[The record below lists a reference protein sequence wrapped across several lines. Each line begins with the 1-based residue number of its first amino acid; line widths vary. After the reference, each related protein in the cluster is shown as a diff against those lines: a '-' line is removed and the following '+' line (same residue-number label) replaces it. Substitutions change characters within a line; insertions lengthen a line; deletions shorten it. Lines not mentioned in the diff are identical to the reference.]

1 MRSLALARTIGGGIG
16 ALAIALIVI
25 SGTAVAEQGEHA
37 ITCTNPASGA
47 TWQIRIDY
55 DRNTVDSNRARIGA
69 GEITWHDANDNGNYT
84 LDRKTGNLTSI
95 VASSTGGAFFYAR
108 CKLDR

>member
-16 ALAIALIVI
+16 ALAIGLMVI
-25 SGTAVAEQGEHA
+25 SGTAVGEQGEHA
-37 ITCTNPASGA
+37 VTCTNPASGA

-55 DRNTVDSNRARIGA
+55 DRNTVDANRARIRA
-69 GEITWHDANDNGNYT
+69 GDITWHDANDNGNYT

-95 VASSTGGAFFYAR
+95 VASSTGGAFFYGR
-108 CKLDR
+108 CNLDR

>member
-1 MRSLALARTIGGGIG
+1 MHSLAVARIIGGGIG
-16 ALAIALIVI
+16 ALAIAVIVI
-25 SGTAVAEQGEHA
+25 SGTALAEQGERA
-37 ITCTNPASGA
+37 LTCINPASGA

-55 DRNTVDSNRARIGA
+55 DRNTVDSNRASIGA
-69 GEITWHDANDNGNYT
+69 GEISWHDANDNGNYT

-108 CKLDR
+108 CNLDR